1 MSASLGFGSSSSK
14 TNSSH
19 TSQTDPWDTTIPYL
33 TDFLKNVG
41 GTTSF
46 GQSPD
51 QQAAFTALK
60 SNAAQGNPW
69 TGQIAG
75 LADQAFATPD
85 RTAGVTSA
93 DATLKSN
100 LSKYADGSF
109 LDVMNNPQ
117 LKALLDSV
125 GTDAFN
131 KINAQFAGA
140 GRDLSG
146 ANQQVASR
154 GVAQATAPLLLDQFN
169 RQQQLQLDANK
180 TLAGNATTTATTQA
194 QLDAQRLAQQQAG
207 IGLGKEALAAKD
219 YAGNQILSLDQ
230 QQKQLP
236 LQDLGL
242 LASIL
247 FPAAGLGAQ
256 ESGTGTSKS
265 SSSGFSFG
273 LSDERAKEG
282 IEKIGDMEDGT
293 PIYRWRYKGDPTW
306 QVGPMAQ
313 DIEKK
318 YPAAVRTGEDG
329 LKYVNLKAATN
340 AAAKLAAAGQETEGD
355 E

>member
-1 MSASLGFGSSSSK
+1 MSLGFGSSSSK

-19 TSQTDPWDTTIPYL
+19 SSQTDPWDTTIPYL
-33 TDFLKNVG
+33 EGFLKNVG

-46 GQSPD
+46 GASPD
-51 QQAAFTALK
+51 QDAAFTALK

-69 TGQIAG
+69 TSQIAG
-75 LADQAFATPD
+75 LADQAFATAD
-85 RTAGVTSA
+85 RSGQVGAAS
-93 DATLKSN
+93 DTLKTN
-100 LSKYADGSF
+100 LSKYADGSY

-146 ANQQVASR
+146 ANQQTSSR

-169 RQQQLQLDANK
+169 RQQQLQLDANR
-180 TLAGNATTTATTQA
+180 TLADNASSTATTQA
-194 QLDAQRLAQQQAG
+194 QLDAARLAQQTQG
-207 IGLGKEALAAKD
+207 IGLGDKALAAKD

-256 ESGTGTSKS
+256 EQGTGTSKT
-265 SSSGFSFG
+265 SSSGF
-273 LSDERAKEG
+273 
-282 IEKIGDMEDGT
+282 KIG
-293 PIYRWRYKGDPTW
+293 I
-306 QVGPMAQ
+306 
-313 DIEKK
+313 
-318 YPAAVRTGEDG
+318 
-329 LKYVNLKAATN
+329 
-340 AAAKLAAAGQETEGD
+340 
-355 E
+355 